1 MKFFLFL
8 LLFTQSSFSEKREL
22 DFFIKKESQLRVS
35 GDASI
40 INFICHLKNA
50 FDMTP
55 FKLKGNRVKEL
66 NRLSEGKIIV
76 PIENLDCGQKGI
88 NEDMKEL
95 LKAEE
100 FPEIILDF
108 KELAVAKWKKEEK
121 SGHFLSSI
129 FSKIEITLAGVPVV
143 YPVHLNLVKID
154 ENNILASGSKKL
166 KITDFNLKPKAY
178 LFGLVKIKE
187 LIEIDFELVLTK

>member
-1 MKFFLFL
+1 MKFFLFFL
-8 LLFTQSSFSEKREL
+8 LLSQNSFSEKREL

-40 INFICHLKNA
+40 INFVCHLKNA

-55 FKLKGNRVKEL
+55 FKLKGNRVDEL

-100 FPEIILDF
+100 FPQIILDF